1 MNDNE
6 KKKLQEYIDKL
17 RDEMNYWTVSSEAY
31 DAIEHILRKMENLIE
46 K

>member
-6 KKKLQEYIDKL
+6 KKKLQEYIDEL
-17 RDEMNYWTVSSEAY
+17 RDEMDYCNVSSEVY
-31 DAIEHILRKMENLIE
+31 DAIDCILRKMENLIE